1 VKGELNMENDIVKN
15 NDSIQLQQM
24 IIFLRAELA
33 KYKNEVKRLRD
44 SDYYSLVLRFERE
57 NILLTNQKK
66 ELSME
71 LLKLKRD
78 FEKATQNY
86 YDHVQTI
93 EKHKK
98 KQISSIEALL
108 KEKKKLRAENK
119 LLKETLKVT
128 QDELLSVNSV
138 NGLESK
144 LSDFAIGISLQIENI
159 MEAIEDSRLEQANAE
174 NLNQYLMKEIEEK
187 LSKKLEDINKHNSTT
202 NLLEERTIVKNDAL
216 INLDTQVNKILSQSI
231 DFEEQVEHKLRILD
245 DLEQKLN
252 ELATEIKA
260 NEITRGDLI
269 H

>member
-1 VKGELNMENDIVKN
+1 MENDIVKN
-15 NDSIQLQQM
+15 NDPIQLQQM
-24 IIFLRAELA
+24 LIFLRAELA

-57 NILLTNQKK
+57 NIQLTNQKK

-78 FEKATQNY
+78 FEKATKSY
-86 YDHVQTI
+86 IDHVQTI

-98 KQISSIEALL
+98 KQISSIEVLL
-108 KEKKKLRAENK
+108 KEKEKLRAENK
-119 LLKETLKVT
+119 LLKQTLKAT
-128 QDELLSVNSV
+128 QDELLSVNSM

-144 LSDFAIGISLQIENI
+144 LSDFAMGISQQIENI
-159 MEAIEDSRLEQANAE
+159 MEAIENSRLDPEKF
-174 NLNQYLMKEIEEK
+174 NQYLMKEIDGK
-187 LSKKLEDINKHNSTT
+187 LDHINKHNSTI

-216 INLDTQVNKILSQSI
+216 KQLDTQVNKELVQSI

-252 ELATEIKA
+252 ELAKEINS
-260 NEITRGDLI
+260 NEITQ
-269 H
+269 

>member
-1 VKGELNMENDIVKN
+1 MENDIVEN
-15 NDSIQLQQM
+15 NDPIQLQKM
-24 IIFLRAELA
+24 IVFLRADLA

-57 NILLTNQKK
+57 NVLLTNQKK

-78 FEKATQNY
+78 FEKAKKNY

-108 KEKKKLRAENK
+108 KEKEELRAENK
-119 LLKETLKVT
+119 VLKESLKDK
-128 QDELLSVNSV
+128 QDELLSVNSA
-138 NGLESK
+138 NGLENK
-144 LSDFAIGISLQIENI
+144 LSDFAKGISQQIQKAI
-159 MEAIEDSRLEQANAE
+159 EAIENSRLEQAHAD

-187 LSKKLEDINKHNSTT
+187 LDHINRHNSTT
-202 NLLEERTIVKNDAL
+202 NLLEERTMMKNDAL
-216 INLDTQVNKILSQSI
+216 IHLDAQVNKVLAQSI
-231 DFEEQVEHKLRILD
+231 DFEDQVEHKLRILD

-252 ELATEIKA
+252 ELATEIKL
-260 NEITRGDLI
+260 NEIKQ
-269 H
+269 

>member
-1 VKGELNMENDIVKN
+1 MKGEPDVENDIVKN
-15 NDSIQLQQM
+15 NDPIQLQQM

-57 NILLTNQKK
+57 NIKLTNQKK

-78 FEKATQNY
+78 FEKAAQNY

-108 KEKKKLRAENK
+108 KEKEELRAENK
-119 LLKETLKVT
+119 LLKETLKNK
-128 QDELLSVNSV
+128 QDELLSVNSA
-138 NGLESK
+138 NELENN
-144 LSDFAIGISLQIENI
+144 LSDLTIGISQQIENI
-159 MEAIEDSRLEQANAE
+159 IEAIEKSRLEQ
-174 NLNQYLMKEIEEK
+174 KEIEEK
-187 LSKKLEDINKHNSTT
+187 LSQKLDDINKHNSTT
-202 NLLEERTIVKNDAL
+202 NLLEERTMMKNDTL
-216 INLDTQVNKILSQSI
+216 IHLDAQVNKVLVQSI

-252 ELATEIKA
+252 ELAIEIKS
-260 NEITRGDLI
+260 NEIRQYRRDLI
-269 H
+269 